1 MPLFSIPLSGLTASS
16 NALSVIS
23 NNLANLNTIGF
34 KDQQANFKDLFYQT
48 LGTTGSGDPMQLG
61 AGAAVGSVS
70 SNFNNGNVNNTGV
83 PTDVAITGNGFFVTQ
98 DANGAFLF
106 TRAGNFSVD
115 STGQLKTE
123 DGQSVMGYPAVNG
136 VINAAQGLTPI
147 QLGQGTISPPA
158 ATSTTQL
165 GTNLDATA
173 TVGGTPFSTPITV
186 YDSLGNSHVLTF
198 QFTKTAANAWDYKI
212 TIPAADIAGATTPV
226 TVASGSMAFNGA
238 GQLTSTFTGP
248 GGTGTATTPPANIT
262 GLTINNFSDGANNLT
277 FAWNLLDANGVPTLT
292 QVASPSTTSTT
303 TQNGYGSG
311 TLQKFSIDSD
321 GIIQGS
327 FSNGQTQAIAQIAL
341 ANFANNQGLQRNGGN
356 SFTSTLASGSPVI
369 GTANTGGRGA
379 ISGGALELS
388 NVDISQEF
396 TQLIVTQRGFQANA
410 RVVTTFDQIT
420 QETINLKS
428 GG

>member
-61 AGAAVGSVS
+61 AGSVIGTVS
-70 SNFNNGNVNNTGV
+70 TNFNNGNVNNTGV
-83 PTDVAITGNGFFVTQ
+83 PTDVAITGNGLFVVS
-98 DANGAFLF
+98 DASGAFRY

-115 STGQLKTE
+115 TNGELKTS
-123 DGQSVMGYPAVNG
+123 DGLSVMGYPAVNG
-136 VINAAQGLTPI
+136 VINTAQGLSTI
-147 QLGQGTISPPA
+147 QLGQGTISPPVP
-158 ATSTTQL
+158 TTQIQL
-165 GTNLDATA
+165 GSNLDATA
-173 TVGGTPFSTPITV
+173 AVGGTPFSTPITLF
-186 YDSLGNSHVLTF
+186 DSLGNSHVLTV
-198 QFTKTAANAWDYKI
+198 QFTKTAANAWDYQI
-212 TIPAADIAGATTPV
+212 TIPAADIAGATAPV
-226 TVASGSMAFNGA
+226 VVNSGSMAFNGA
-238 GQLTSTFTGP
+238 GQLVSTFTGP
-248 GGTGTATTPPANIT
+248 GGTGVATTPPANIT
-262 GLTINNFSDGANNLT
+262 GITINNLADGANNLT
-277 FAWNLLDANGVPTLT
+277 FAWNLLGANGNPTLT

-311 TLQKFSIDSD
+311 TLQKFTIDSD
-321 GIIQGS
+321 GVIQGS
-327 FSNGQTQAIAQIAL
+327 FSNGQTLAIAQIAL
-341 ANFANNQGLQRNGGN
+341 ANFANNQGLQRLGSNN
-356 SFTSTLASGSPVI
+356 YQSTLASGAAVI
-369 GTANTGGRGA
+369 GAANTGGRGS